1 VAKKPAEE
9 ATGKKIMVVNRK
21 ARFDYHIV
29 EVFEAGLVLTGQE
42 IKSIRAGGASLAES
56 YIRPKHS
63 ELFLVGCHIQ
73 LYSHSGLREYD
84 PVRDRKL
91 LMHRSEIDKLRG
103 KVESKGFTLVP
114 LSLYLKDGYA
124 KLEVALAK
132 GKAAPDKR
140 DATKEREA
148 QRDMA
153 RAIKGGR

>member
-1 VAKKPAEE
+1 VSKKGDESA
-9 ATGKKIMVVNRK
+9 GKKIMVVNRK

-42 IKSIRAGGASLAES
+42 IKSIRDGGASLAES
-56 YIRPKHS
+56 YIRPKRS

-73 LYSHSGLREYD
+73 QYSHSSLKEYD
-84 PVRDRKL
+84 PVRERKL
-91 LMHRSEIDKLRG
+91 LMHRSEIEKLSH

-124 KLEVALAK
+124 KLELALAK

-140 DATKEREA
+140 DSTKEREA
-148 QRDMA
+148 NRDMA
-153 RAIKGGR
+153 RAMKRGR